1 MGTSPVLLVLL
12 KKLPQIDLFP
22 LHQQSEAAKRM
33 PMALVKILNILRTS
47 QCLIPRKPAPQRD
60 RRTGAEH
67 LLGKQFRILSLTQP
81 ACQNVVSRIEYIKA
95 IGKLFFDLLIHPED
109 GAGRCGCKSHLDS
122 RPEILIPLVLDLK
135 FLVNQEQP
143 ADVRIDLFRL
153 SIRAVQQHTDTGRC
167 NLFRRDSFGQKPAR
181 YPVGPHRQGICQ
193 RDLFHAVPGS
203 KQNRKF
209 PAVRF
214 HVHIGQLQQCPQHQV
229 VLAAIAF
236 CLFGIETDEPFQ
248 HAKVPFQRERPVR
261 PKQPRQLRPHG
272 LIASLRVVK
281 QGEHKQRLLRPCIFS
296 GGQFIQPC
304 AALGSV
310 GFQQIERT
318 LQVNICPGSPAKFL
332 NEIIPLIA
340 YKHRVSLTLAG
351 VAQGQCK
358 SAENAY
364 IRAQL
369 FLEPLQYFTRVTQAV
384 SFKIA
389 GNILIS
395 LPDLSHFLLA
405 VKDSHLIVLRHLYDQ
420 LRKGVI
426 QRKVN
431 DLLVGTVCRYDFLV
445 HNISLLFTAAN
456 ARR

>member
-1 MGTSPVLLVLL
+1 MYKPHTIEQYKIQRFLDETFAMEHFLVSPLSRTSLLLEDETGEQLAFGFLDDEVREIP
-12 KKLPQIDLFP
+12 LPPPADPEKIKDFI
-22 LHQQSEAAKRM
+22 RRFR
-33 PMALVKILNILRTS
+33 ALNPKPRLRTFEDITRWWLDHPNPLTYQQALGLS
-47 QCLIPRKPAPQRD
+47 DELYRHFLSHPMIDEEDAYRLASSGLVSEDDYRD
-60 RRTGAEH
+60 IQLWYLDGNTISHWLGPFGVDGTG
-67 LLGKQFRILSLTQP
+67 
-81 ACQNVVSRIEYIKA
+81 
-95 IGKLFFDLLIHPED
+95 
-109 GAGRCGCKSHLDS
+109 
-122 RPEILIPLVLDLK
+122 
-135 FLVNQEQP
+135 
-143 ADVRIDLFRL
+143 
-153 SIRAVQQHTDTGRC
+153 
-167 NLFRRDSFGQKPAR
+167 NLYR
-181 YPVGPHRQGICQ
+181 
-193 RDLFHAVPGS
+193 
-203 KQNRKF
+203 
-209 PAVRF
+209 
-214 HVHIGQLQQCPQHQV
+214 
-229 VLAAIAF
+229 
-236 CLFGIETDEPFQ
+236 
-248 HAKVPFQRERPVR
+248 
-261 PKQPRQLRPHG
+261 

-296 GGQFIQPC
+296 GGQCIQPC

-332 NEIIPLIA
+332 NEIISLIA
-340 YKHRVSLTLAG
+340 YKHCVSLTLAG

-358 SAENAY
+358 SAENAH

-369 FLEPLQYFTRVTQAV
+369 FLEPLQYFTGVTQAV

-395 LPDLSHFLLA
+395 LPDLSHFLLT

-420 LRKGVI
+420 FRKGMI